1 MPVRFVMNRTGLK
14 RIAFTILLPFIAQAC
29 DKYETGEYTPLP
41 KIHLGET
48 FRYLCV
54 PENYI
59 QMAYDSLGS
68 AAVLN
73 FYKEEVTD
81 LDYIDY
87 DEQSCTFSFN
97 KGETMTYRI
106 SWDYESEKNVV
117 RFLYGQNGMWYR
129 MNSNYANE
137 YILEANDGM
146 AIRTVVYRTNYDSI
160 NITVNQ
166 FRIEEYTKNRSL
178 QSNKDTS
185 LFLDASIF
193 LYAPGETPQHR
204 LKIAESRLV
213 GEIEKLRHILNRL
226 SGSSRQ
232 PLASSSSSSSIS
244 WLAFFP

>member
-1 MPVRFVMNRTGLK
+1 MTTIFLHQNIFPLSYMPVRFVMNRTGLK

-41 KIHLGET
+41 RIHLGET

-59 QMAYDSLGS
+59 QTAYDSLGS

-166 FRIEEYTKNRSL
+166 FRIEEYTKESE
-178 QSNKDTS
+178 S
-185 LFLDASIF
+185 
-193 LYAPGETPQHR
+193 
-204 LKIAESRLV
+204 AE
-213 GEIEKLRHILNRL
+213 
-226 SGSSRQ
+226 Q
-232 PLASSSSSSSIS
+232 
-244 WLAFFP
+244 